1 MPRLIRIASAPAR
14 RPTTADRSSNPGRGP
29 LYRPW
34 SIAATMAFDPP
45 SNSRASRISPPEPTG
60 SPPPSWT
67 TRSRPRG
74 HRRRRNSFVS
84 CTYAMPNT
92 NGVKK
97 TSTRTCMVPART
109 GCEPRAHR
117 RTIRPLA
124 PLTGTRAAP
133 AGMTV
138 TPPEEAPGCEELVA
152 GRPSKGEGLE
162 PKADPARGDR
172 DAGRR
177 RVRRDRGDR
186 DTRGHH
192 RERGAHD
199 GARDRARPPRER
211 APPAAPRAGARR
223 QRRIHSP
230 GGQPVGRLDGARHP
244 DAVAQ
249 LRH

>member
-1 MPRLIRIASAPAR
+1 MPGLMRIASAPAR

-74 HRRRRNSFVS
+74 HRRRRHSFVS

-186 DTRGHH
+186 DARGHDGRHH
-192 RERGAHD
+192 RTDH
-199 GARDRARPPRER
+199 RPGIDCRVGR
-211 APPAAPRAGARR
+211 T
-223 QRRIHSP
+223 
-230 GGQPVGRLDGARHP
+230 GGQPVDRIDGARHP
-244 DAVAQ
+244 DALAQ
-249 LRH
+249 LRHGGQRHRHPVAG